1 MTSYKNALIYH
12 DFDFA
17 RGLVQCHIKPMQQ
30 TKAWGIQQ
38 ALLQSY
44 PEILTAQVLT
54 LGDSPNDEAMFD
66 ATVFPI
72 SVGVANILQ
81 YRDRLTHLPQYIT
94 QHPGVSG
101 FIELMDCLNLAD

>member
-1 MTSYKNALIYH
+1 
-12 DFDFA
+12 
-17 RGLVQCHIKPMQQ
+17 MQQ